1 MQHLIKRL
9 LHNNSIYIAI
19 TVTIVIAYLSLIKT
33 PKVDIQISNF
43 DKVLHGFAY
52 FTLALSW
59 FFVYYTKRKRI
70 KWFVVFCCIFYGI
83 ILEILQ
89 KVMTTTR
96 TADVLDFL
104 ANTVGVFL
112 AFFIFNIIYR
122 KIEGI

>member
-9 LHNNSIYIAI
+9 LHNNSIYIAV
-19 TVTIVIAYLSLIKT
+19 TVTIAIAYLSLIKT
-33 PKVDIQISNF
+33 PKVDVQISNF
-43 DKVLHGFAY
+43 DKALHGFAY
-52 FTLALSW
+52 FTLALCW
-59 FFVYYTKRKRI
+59 LFVYYTKRIRI

-96 TADVLDFL
+96 TADVLDFV

-112 AFFIFNIIYR
+112 AFFVFNNIYR